1 MVSSVVTAGAIQ
13 KTLRLHSEGGILEWP
28 SNIPASEVWIEA
40 IEDKG
45 GGRVHYKFICCERA
59 ALLRARERSSP
70 LDPEL
75 ALPVRC
81 VGHLWPPPTHATSPE
96 VPSSLA

>member
-1 MVSSVVTAGAIQ
+1 MMVSSVVTAGAIQ

-45 GGRVHYKFICCERA
+45 GASTKLILKFICCERA
-59 ALLRARERSSP
+59 DSVYHTQRWALRLRRHNGTTASS
-70 LDPEL
+70 
-75 ALPVRC
+75 
-81 VGHLWPPPTHATSPE
+81 
-96 VPSSLA
+96 